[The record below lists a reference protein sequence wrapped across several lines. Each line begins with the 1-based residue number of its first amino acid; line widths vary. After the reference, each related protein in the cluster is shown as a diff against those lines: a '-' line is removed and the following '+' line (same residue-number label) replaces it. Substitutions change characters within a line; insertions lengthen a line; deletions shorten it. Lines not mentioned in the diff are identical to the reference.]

1 MTVLFG
7 SGPWP
12 PMGAHSVLMTC
23 RHVAQ
28 LRDVY
33 LDGELSSGLTAEL
46 HAHLLQCPECQQ
58 QFEMFRACNE
68 VVQKDRPPVQLDSGF
83 ASRVVAAL
91 PRTHPLAEMSALP
104 TRRDRRRR
112 FWRLVASNAAPA
124 AAAVLFFAVLI
135 WPSGV
140 PEGPNGR
147 VEGASATA
155 IDATAV
161 KDVVSPALDA
171 FKKTGR
177 AADSFNTLSKIVAD
191 EARQGVEKSAENPV
205 VEPNPESA
213 LLDVFLAPFRDVLH
227 PIKIDGETEP
237 ENADIVRF

>member
-1 MTVLFG
+1 M
-7 SGPWP
+7 
-12 PMGAHSVLMTC
+12 LMTC

-58 QFEMFRACNE
+58 QFEMFRACGE
-68 VVQKDRPPVQLDSGF
+68 VVEKDSPPVQLDSGF

-91 PRTHPLAEMSALP
+91 PRTHPLAEKSLLP

-112 FWRLVASNAAPA
+112 FWRVVAGTGAPA
-124 AAAVLFFAVLI
+124 AAAALFFAVVI
-135 WPSGV
+135 WPSGNA
-140 PEGPNGR
+140 EGPNGH
-147 VEGASATA
+147 VAGVSATA

-161 KDVVSPALDA
+161 KDDVSPALNA
-171 FKKTGR
+171 FETTER
-177 AADSFNTLSKIVAD
+177 AAESLNTLSKIVVD
-191 EARQGVEKSAENPV
+191 GARKGVEKSTEDSVAEPD
-205 VEPNPESA
+205 PESA

-227 PIKIDGETEP
+227 PVKKADDTEP
-237 ENADIVRF
+237 EKSDIVRF

>member
-1 MTVLFG
+1 
-7 SGPWP
+7 
-12 PMGAHSVLMTC
+12 MGVHSVLMTC

-58 QFEMFRACNE
+58 QFEMFRACSE
-68 VVQKDRPPVQLDSGF
+68 VVEKDRPPVQLGSGF
-83 ASRVVAAL
+83 ASRVITAL
-91 PRTHPLAEMSALP
+91 PKTHPLAEKSLLP

-112 FWRLVASNAAPA
+112 FWQLVASTAAPA
-124 AAAVLFFAVLI
+124 AAAVLFLAVVI
-135 WPSGV
+135 WPASA

-147 VEGASATA
+147 VRGATA
-155 IDATAV
+155 TDATAV

-171 FKKTGR
+171 LEQTGR
-177 AADSFNTLSKIVAD
+177 AADSFNTLSKLVVD
-191 EARQGVEKSAENPV
+191 EARQGVESSVEDSAVKPESELV
-205 VEPNPESA
+205 DDPESA

-227 PIKIDGETEP
+227 PVETADKAEL
-237 ENADIVRF
+237 ENTDIVRF